1 MYAILYTYSNYA
13 LIKWS
18 MDYLNRLT
26 NLYVAIMRE
35 DKLGK
40 KKLIF
45 YTEKYNYYVSQN
57 SFSLKAINLLISQKS
72 YPTINCKAICS
83 TV

>member
-1 MYAILYTYSNYA
+1 
-13 LIKWS
+13 

-26 NLYVAIMRE
+26 NFCVAIMRE
-35 DKLGK
+35 NKLGK

-45 YTEKYNYYVSQN
+45 HTEKYNYYISQN

-72 YPTINCKAICS
+72 YPAINCKAICS
-83 TV
+83 TS